1 LKTKKNTISD
11 LVLAPWTTSV
21 LFAAI
26 RLKIF
31 SLLSNK
37 KMTIDELAS
46 KCQAIP
52 GFLKALMDACV
63 SMGLVEYKNDTY
75 MNSHFSQV
83 YFVEG
88 EPFYAGDFI
97 NIVYTESLQWY
108 KLIDIIKGKKDVSE
122 EKPSEIFNYSRYQF
136 IKAMNNIGMLGEA
149 EALKHT
155 VDLSGCKEM
164 IDAGGGSGL
173 FSIALCQ
180 KFPGLKSTILDVNET
195 LAVTKEL
202 IAGCKE
208 KERITLRE
216 TDIIKNSFGQH
227 IDAVLLSDVIYTES
241 TAIPVLKNARNC
253 LRQNGLLIIRGYYS
267 DPGKSGSLLGALFF
281 LKQLVDDPDQKIM
294 TISSLKKNVSDSGFT
309 ITRVSPLTERSI
321 VLIARK

>member
-1 LKTKKNTISD
+1 MMRNTISN
-11 LVLAPWTTSV
+11 LVLAPWTINV
-21 LFAAI
+21 VFIGI
-26 RLKIF
+26 RLKVF
-31 SLLSNK
+31 SFLSNK
-37 KMTIDELAS
+37 KLTIEELAS

-63 SMGLVEYKNDTY
+63 SMGLIECEDDTY

-88 EPFYAGDFI
+88 EPFYVGDFI
-97 NIVYTESLQWY
+97 DIVYTESLQWY
-108 KLIDIIKGKKDVSE
+108 KLIDVIKGNKKVKE

-180 KFPGLKSTILDVNET
+180 KYPELKSTILDVNET
-195 LAVTKEL
+195 LEVTKEM
-202 IAGCKE
+202 IAGHKE

-216 TDIIKNSFGQH
+216 TDIMRDSFGTN
-227 IDAVLLSDVIYTES
+227 IDVVLLSDVIYDES
-241 TAIPVLKNARNC
+241 IAIPILKNAWNC

-267 DPGKSGSLLGALFF
+267 DPEKSRPLFGALFV

-294 TISSLKKNVSDSGFT
+294 TISSLEKNVSDIGFT
-309 ITRVSPLTERSI
+309 ISRVSPLTERST